1 MTGYNCGELR
11 TQVANSLPPPDS
23 FDLCRDCCG
32 GGDFHLLRIIS
43 SIYVV
48 MVTRARSA
56 AATRGLAQWA
66 LMSARPRWG
75 QMTSRTHSCHHCHS
89 IPQNSVV
96 GSKETLGFSEKR
108 RMEKR
113 L

>member
-1 MTGYNCGELR
+1 MTGYNWGELR

-48 MVTRARSA
+48 MVTRARPLETRARAMGSNAGPSTFA
-56 AATRGLAQWA
+56 A
-66 LMSARPRWG
+66 
-75 QMTSRTHSCHHCHS
+75 
-89 IPQNSVV
+89 
-96 GSKETLGFSEKR
+96 K
-108 RMEKR
+108 
-113 L
+113 